1 MYEQETIDLLGALG
15 ALYAD
20 DTVAEIMVDGYDR
33 VYVERRGALE
43 DVPSPFADNAQ
54 LMALITALTGAAG
67 RAASE
72 AQPVVDFRLP
82 DGSRTNAVLP
92 PVALTGPTL
101 VIRKRPARSLTI
113 EDLLGFGCWSGPM
126 VDFLR
131 ACVQARLN
139 IVVTG
144 GTSSG
149 KTTVLNLIAGL
160 APLEERLIVVE
171 NHTELRL
178 PHRRLVRLESRP
190 PDPEGHGAVSIRELV
205 VNATHMRPD
214 RIVLGEATGPEALE
228 MLQAMNNGYDGSLFS
243 LHATSPRDAL
253 TRLETLGLMAAPEL
267 PLLDLAPADRRCRAP
282 DHLPGTHARPHAPHD
297 PDRRGHR
304 LRGPGHHLAGHL
316 RVSPDGCAGW
326 AYRRHVRGHR
336 AHPARA
342 GPPAGRGPGPAAGDF
357 SPGVSKNGAAVQDVR
372 P

>member
-1 MYEQETIDLLGALG
+1 MDEQATIDLLGPLG

-20 DTVAEIMVDGYDR
+20 DSVAEIMVDCYDR
-33 VYVERRGALE
+33 VYVERQGVLE
-43 DVPSPFADNAQ
+43 DVPSPFANNAQ
-54 LMALITALTGAAG
+54 LIALITALTGAAG
-67 RAASE
+67 RTANA
-72 AQPVVDFRLP
+72 AQPVADFRLP

-101 VIRKRPARSLTI
+101 VIRKFPSRKLTI
-113 EDLLGFGCWSGPM
+113 EDLLGFGCWSEPM
-126 VDFLR
+126 VAFLR

-149 KTTVLNLIAGL
+149 KTTVLNLIAGM
-160 APLEERLIVVE
+160 ASADERLIVVE

-190 PDPEGHGAVSIRELV
+190 PDPEGQGAVSIRQLV

-214 RIVLGEATGPEALE
+214 RIILGEATGPEALD
-228 MLQAMNNGYDGSLFS
+228 MLQAMNNGHDGSLFS

-267 PLLDLAPADRRCRAP
+267 PLLTLRQQIADAVHLITYQELMPDKTRRMTRIAEVTGFEGQAITLQ
-282 DHLPGTHARPHAPHD
+282 DIFEFRQTGVQDGRVIGTYAATGHLPRALG
-297 PDRRGHR
+297 R
-304 LRGPGHHLAGHL
+304 LRDAGVDLPLEIFNLA
-316 RVSPDGCAGW
+316 
-326 AYRRHVRGHR
+326 
-336 AHPARA
+336 
-342 GPPAGRGPGPAAGDF
+342 
-357 SPGVSKNGAAVQDVR
+357 
-372 P
+372 